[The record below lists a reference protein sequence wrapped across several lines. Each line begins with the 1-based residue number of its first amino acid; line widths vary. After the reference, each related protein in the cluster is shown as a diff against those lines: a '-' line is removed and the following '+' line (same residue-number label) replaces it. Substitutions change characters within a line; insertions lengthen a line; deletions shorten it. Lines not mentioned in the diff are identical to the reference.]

1 MIPPVLRSRIDDLQ
15 HIAKE
20 GDFMRTFFR
29 TLLIGTVLAIGGA
42 AVASAADASDPVV
55 GTWKLNLAK
64 STFSPGPAP
73 KSQTR
78 AYVATA
84 DGIEMMYTGVAADGS
99 AVNGR
104 STFKYDGKDYPI
116 TGSADYDTLSLKRID
131 ATTVESTQKKA
142 GKATGK
148 TVRTVS
154 GDGKALTLKS
164 KGTDAKGKAYD
175 NVMVFDRQ

>member
-1 MIPPVLRSRIDDLQ
+1 MNFHILLWQGDDMRSL
-15 HIAKE
+15 
-20 GDFMRTFFR
+20 FR
-29 TLLIGTVLAIGGA
+29 TLLIGTVLAIGGT

-64 STFSPGPAP
+64 SKFSPGPAP

-99 AVNGR
+99 AVNGK

-116 TGSADYDTLSLKRID
+116 SGSADFDTLSLKRID
-131 ATTVESTQKKA
+131 ATTIESTQKKA
-142 GKATGK
+142 GKPTGV
-148 TVRTVS
+148 TVRTVA
-154 GDGKALTLKS
+154 GDGKVLTLKS

>member
-1 MIPPVLRSRIDDLQ
+1 MNFHILLWQGDDMRSL
-15 HIAKE
+15 
-20 GDFMRTFFR
+20 FR
-29 TLLIGTVLAIGGA
+29 TLLVGTVLAIGGT

-73 KSQTR
+73 KSQMR

-84 DGIEMMYTGVAADGS
+84 DGIDMMYTGVAADGS
-99 AVNGR
+99 AVNGK

-116 TGSADYDTLSLKRID
+116 TGSPDFDVLSLKRIN
-131 ATTVESTQKKA
+131 ATTIESTQKKA
-142 GKATGK
+142 GKPTGT
-148 TVRTVS
+148 TVRTVA
-154 GDGKALTLKS
+154 GDGKVMTLKS
-164 KGTDAKGKAYD
+164 KGTSANGKAYE

>member
-1 MIPPVLRSRIDDLQ
+1 MRS
-15 HIAKE
+15 
-20 GDFMRTFFR
+20 FFR
-29 TLLIGTVLAIGGA
+29 TLLIGTVLAIGGT
-42 AVASAADASDPVV
+42 AVASAANASDPVV

-64 STFSPGPAP
+64 SKFSPGPGP

-99 AVNGR
+99 AVNGK
-104 STFKYDGKDYPI
+104 STFSYDGKDYPI
-116 TGSADYDTLSLKRID
+116 TGSPDFDVLSLKRID
-131 ATTVESTQKKA
+131 ATTIESTQKKA
-142 GKATGK
+142 GKTTGT

-154 GDGKALTLKS
+154 GDGKTLTLKS
-164 KGTDAKGKAYD
+164 KGIDAKGKAYD

>member
-1 MIPPVLRSRIDDLQ
+1 MNFHKLLWQGDDMRSL
-15 HIAKE
+15 
-20 GDFMRTFFR
+20 FR
-29 TLLIGTVLAIGGA
+29 TLLIGTVLAVGGA
-42 AVASAADASDPVV
+42 AVALAAEAPDAIV

-73 KSQTR
+73 KSQMR

-84 DGIEMMYTGVAADGS
+84 DGIDMMYTGVAADGS
-99 AVNGR
+99 AVNGK

-116 TGSADYDTLSLKRID
+116 TGSPDFDVLSLKRIN
-131 ATTVESTQKKA
+131 ATTIESTQKKA
-142 GKATGK
+142 GKPTGT

-154 GDGKALTLKS
+154 GDGKVMTLKS
-164 KGTDAKGKAYD
+164 KGTSANGKAYE

>member
-1 MIPPVLRSRIDDLQ
+1 
-15 HIAKE
+15 
-20 GDFMRTFFR
+20 MRTFFR

-42 AVASAADASDPVV
+42 AVASAGDATDPVV

-64 STFSPGPAP
+64 SKFSPGPAP

-84 DGIEMMYTGVAADGS
+84 GSIDMMYTGVAADGS
-99 AVNGR
+99 AVNGK

-116 TGSADYDTLSLKRID
+116 TGSADFDTLSLKRID
-131 ATTVESTQKKA
+131 ANTIESTQKKA
-142 GKATGK
+142 GKATGT

-154 GDGKALTLKS
+154 ADGKVMTLKS
-164 KGTDAKGKAYD
+164 KGTDAKGKAYS
-175 NVMVFDRQ
+175 NEMVFDRQ